1 MKSGNRALASAA
13 VLVGLL
19 SAGGAIAADFGP
31 PPPLPPPPVQPV
43 YEMVN
48 PYCMAWSVRCDRRWG
63 VGSPRFFRCMWR
75 HGC

>member
-1 MKSGNRALASAA
+1 MKFRNRALVPAA
-13 VLVGLL
+13 VLAGLL

-31 PPPLPPPPVQPV
+31 PPPLVQPV
-43 YEMVN
+43 YEIVN